1 MQYRL
6 KALNRHGV
14 HSPFVYAFND
24 EVVADKRHFYAFEAI
39 EKLRK
44 QLYLSKEKM
53 EVQDF
58 GAGSYHTK
66 KNIRSIASIA
76 KLAGRSHHYGMLLFR
91 MVNYYQSKNILEL
104 GTSLGIGTSYL
115 ALANPAATVT
125 SIEGSK
131 AIADYAMK
139 NFKANQIQNVQ
150 QIVGNFDAVLPDVL
164 ANNPPFD
171 FVFIDGNHQYQPTL
185 NYFNLL
191 ITKVAEEAILVF
203 DDIHWSPGM
212 KQAWQEIAADTRVK
226 LSVDVFQFGI
236 VFINKNFKEKQ
247 HFIIKY

>member
-1 MQYRL
+1 
-6 KALNRHGV
+6 
-14 HSPFVYAFND
+14 
-24 EVVADKRHFYAFEAI
+24 
-39 EKLRK
+39 
-44 QLYLSKEKM
+44 
-53 EVQDF
+53 
-58 GAGSYHTK
+58 
-66 KNIRSIASIA
+66 
-76 KLAGRSHHYGMLLFR
+76 MLLFR

-115 ALANPAATVT
+115 ALANPAATIT

-131 AIADYAMK
+131 TIADYAMK
-139 NFKANQIQNVQ
+139 NFKAYQIQNVQ
-150 QIVGNFDAVLPDVL
+150 QVVGNFDTVLPDVL
-164 ANNPPFD
+164 ANNPLFD
-171 FVFIDGNHQYQPTL
+171 FVFIDGNHQYHPTL